1 MTAEDN
7 RQNIE
12 IEANSKPNLLKRIVS
27 DGFDITLLFM
37 AFMLLTYIVLATPLA
52 DVYHGH
58 ADRYREI
65 LEETKKVTGDD
76 EEKLR
81 EMLIENEEYK
91 NEFFAA
97 NLHSFLLKAL
107 AALIAELI
115 LFLAVPLMSRTRAT
129 LGKMLTGLVVFS
141 EKRQNRASWY
151 QILGKFV
158 FIYIIDS
165 LSLYL
170 WTGIY
175 TFLLVPVIRFI
186 VMMLNRKDKTVLD
199 YVTSTMVIEKMSYS
213 PAN

>member
-65 LEETKKVTGDD
+65 FEETKKVAGDD